1 MVHHRRITQQ
11 NDRALSLFNNSSLL
25 CCMARVLLLQCFRLP
40 VINREPILRTSSTF
54 FQVACFMFN
63 RARNLMVEAPR
74 PIKYRWSGLTA
85 LLHFH
90 GGPGNLYN
98 AIGVTVQ
105 QLEIFA
111 HHFLGTLPLALGNH
125 KGRISPVDAM
135 AVTWY
140 RLATSSSISLLERAL
155 GMPQPKISAILTK
168 VTRHLSAKFF
178 PMLSRPAWLHNRR
191 FVYNAR
197 IQHAGC
203 RLAPI
208 IGFIDGTR
216 IEICR
221 DQDFQDRYYSGYSK
235 NHCLVYIS
243 ICFPDGTACIR
254 GPTNGCHNDLGAL
267 DILGLNDE
275 GIRNEITTDAFVL
288 GGDGIFQS
296 REQIETATDPT
307 LSADVRHQFVKC
319 RQSVEWSF
327 QYIYSLF
334 PFLRKWYTL
343 RMRRGTAADKYN
355 AACVL
360 SQAMNTIKPNQIS
373 QYFGLLPPNLH
384 EIFPL

>member
-1 MVHHRRITQQ
+1 MGAPSSRLKGSKMMSQQ
-11 NDRALSLFNNSSLL
+11 
-25 CCMARVLLLQCFRLP
+25 
-40 VINREPILRTSSTF
+40 
-54 FQVACFMFN
+54 
-63 RARNLMVEAPR
+63 
-74 PIKYRWSGLTA
+74 
-85 LLHFH
+85 
-90 GGPGNLYN
+90 
-98 AIGVTVQ
+98 
-105 QLEIFA
+105 
-111 HHFLGTLPLALGNH
+111 
-125 KGRISPVDAM
+125 
-135 AVTWY
+135 
-140 RLATSSSISLLERAL
+140 
-155 GMPQPKISAILTK
+155 
-168 VTRHLSAKFF
+168 
-178 PMLSRPAWLHNRR
+178 
-191 FVYNAR
+191 
-197 IQHAGC
+197 
-203 RLAPI
+203 
-208 IGFIDGTR
+208 

-221 DQDFQDRYYSGYSK
+221 DQDFQDRYYSGYTK

-254 GPTNGCHNDLGAL
+254 GPINGCHNDLGAL

-296 REQIETATDPT
+296 REQIETATDPA
-307 LSADVRHQFVKC
+307 LSADERHQFVKC

-343 RMRRGTAADKYN
+343 RMRYGSAPEKYN